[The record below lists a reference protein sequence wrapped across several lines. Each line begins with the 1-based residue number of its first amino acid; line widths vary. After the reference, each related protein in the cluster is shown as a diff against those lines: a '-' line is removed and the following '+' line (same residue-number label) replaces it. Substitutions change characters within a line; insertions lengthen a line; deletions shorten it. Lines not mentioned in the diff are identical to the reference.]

1 MLDHPNEIDYWLD
14 FIDTD
19 SAIDLLNVNNIG
31 RRSMIVNSNEVNCIF
46 ECHIPDLVIID
57 KSDKDAEQKRLEC
70 ESRGQGYTQVDPAVY
85 GMLAIGGAQ
94 RSAFEEIKNLL
105 FQNTSYNESIQITTL
120 PLYHLEPNT
129 RISVVDPDS
138 DIYGDY
144 MINTISLPFDIN
156 GTSSISAVRHIEK
169 M

>member
-1 MLDHPNEIDYWLD
+1 MG
-14 FIDTD
+14 T
-19 SAIDLLNVNNIG
+19 
-31 RRSMIVNSNEVNCIF
+31 R
-46 ECHIPDLVIID
+46 LV
-57 KSDKDAEQKRLEC
+57 
-70 ESRGQGYTQVDPAVY
+70 GQY
-85 GMLAIGGAQ
+85 
-94 RSAFEEIKNLL
+94 KNLL
-105 FQNTSYNESIQITTL
+105 HEYTSYNESIQITTL

>member
-1 MLDHPNEIDYWLD
+1 M
-14 FIDTD
+14 
-19 SAIDLLNVNNIG
+19 
-31 RRSMIVNSNEVNCIF
+31 
-46 ECHIPDLVIID
+46 VIINTLD
-57 KSDKDAEQKRLEC
+57 DNKAELRQEC
-70 ESRGQGYTQVDPAVY
+70 LDRGQGYVQVDPAVY
-85 GMLAIGGAQ
+85 DMLAIGGTQ

-105 FQNTSYNESIQITTL
+105 YEHTSYNESIQITTL